1 MTVIRL
7 LEFGPEDPEFSWN
20 HQTGW
25 VIAAWKSAIHGTA
38 SRLASRSFPVPSA
51 RVKLVLPVWGG
62 GRYGR
67 SSGGTTIRT
76 RYFPLT
82 ICRKGFARILVNS
95 RVGLKLGLTRDHSRG
110 QKS

>member
-1 MTVIRL
+1 MIEAAL
-7 LEFGPEDPEFSWN
+7 
-20 HQTGW
+20 

-51 RVKLVLPVWGG
+51 RVRLALPVWGG

-76 RYFPLT
+76 RYFPLP
-82 ICRKGFARILVNS
+82 ICRYGIARILVKLPCWTQTWTHTGS
-95 RVGLKLGLTRDHSRG
+95 FKGAEKLKLRLSLVPDG
-110 QKS
+110 

>member
-1 MTVIRL
+1 MTQSYPS
-7 LEFGPEDPEFSWN
+7 GFSAIEAAL
-20 HQTGW
+20 

-51 RVKLVLPVWGG
+51 RVRLALPVWGG

-67 SSGGTTIRT
+67 RSGGTMIRT
-76 RYFPLT
+76 RYFPLA
-82 ICRKGFARILVNS
+82 ICRYGIARILVTS
-95 RVGLKLGLTRDHSRG
+95 RLGLKPGLTGDHSRV

>member
-1 MTVIRL
+1 VIDAAL
-7 LEFGPEDPEFSWN
+7 
-20 HQTGW
+20 

-51 RVKLVLPVWGG
+51 RVILALPVWGG

-82 ICRKGFARILVNS
+82 ICRYGIARILVKLPRWTQTWTHTGS
-95 RVGLKLGLTRDHSRG
+95 FKDAEKLKLRLSLAPNG
-110 QKS
+110 